1 MHQDQDTGLGHTYRE
16 PSSDGYAKADQAQME
31 LLKAGHYG
39 QNLMYYVN
47 LYTFLEDPEIGWA
60 KLSSLMRI
68 HSL

>member
-1 MHQDQDTGLGHTYRE
+1 
-16 PSSDGYAKADQAQME
+16 ME

-60 KLSSLMRI
+60 KLCSLMRI
-68 HSL
+68 RSL